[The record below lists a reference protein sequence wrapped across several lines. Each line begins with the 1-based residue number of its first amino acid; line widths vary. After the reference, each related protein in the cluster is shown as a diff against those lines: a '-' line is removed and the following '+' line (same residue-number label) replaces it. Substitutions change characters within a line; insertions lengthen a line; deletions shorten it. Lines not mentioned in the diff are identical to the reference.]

1 MKSIILC
8 EGSTDF
14 VLLQYFMQTVYGWQ
28 DKSDVREL
36 KNNFKR
42 VRKLVKGEDSLIIG
56 GCGGCSRLLPCL
68 EYILEIN
75 SLSAENEAYDKII
88 VITDRD
94 EISTEGEFTENIERL
109 LNAGNISMDKDIHN
123 NEWVICSYRNG
134 HGKAAQSQ
142 ILLLV
147 IPLKVPEQW
156 KPFY

>member
-14 VLLQYFMQTVYGWQ
+14 VLLQYFMQSVYGWQ

-42 VRKLVKGEDSLIIG
+42 VRKLEKGADSLIIG
-56 GCGGCSRLLPCL
+56 GCGGCSRLIPCL
-68 EYILEIN
+68 EYILEVN
-75 SLSAENEAYDKII
+75 SLSAENEAYDKIV

-94 EISTEGEFTENIERL
+94 EIATESEFAGEIEKLLTEGHVRKEKE
-109 LNAGNISMDKDIHN
+109 IHN
-123 NEWVICSYRNG
+123 NEWITCNYQNG
-134 HGKAAQSQ
+134 HGKTEQSE

-147 IPLKVPEQW
+147 IPLKVQEQW
-156 KPFY
+156 KPSC